1 MQAWQISAIEER
13 DSEENAKFQSTVF
26 RYIFL
31 VLAVASSLIAAIAYP
46 VYTFLMSSTYEGAWQ
61 PVALLSF
68 ANFFSCIGAFFGTT
82 YVVTKESKKAFLT
95 TAIGAVV
102 NIVLTLVL
110 VPVMGIM
117 GAAAATVVSYVVIA
131 LVRARDTRKFVEI
144 NFSKGEIVVSL
155 AIITMQ
161 VTLSLFPYNSMLLY
175 MNFALFVVLIVVL
188 YRSVTPRCSQ
198 M

>member
-1 MQAWQISAIEER
+1 M
-13 DSEENAKFQSTVF
+13 
-26 RYIFL
+26 
-31 VLAVASSLIAAIAYP
+31 
-46 VYTFLMSSTYEGAWQ
+46 
-61 PVALLSF
+61 
-68 ANFFSCIGAFFGTT
+68 
-82 YVVTKESKKAFLT
+82 
-95 TAIGAVV
+95 
-102 NIVLTLVL
+102 LTLVL

>member
-1 MQAWQISAIEER
+1 
-13 DSEENAKFQSTVF
+13 
-26 RYIFL
+26 
-31 VLAVASSLIAAIAYP
+31 
-46 VYTFLMSSTYEGAWQ
+46 MSSTYEGAWQ